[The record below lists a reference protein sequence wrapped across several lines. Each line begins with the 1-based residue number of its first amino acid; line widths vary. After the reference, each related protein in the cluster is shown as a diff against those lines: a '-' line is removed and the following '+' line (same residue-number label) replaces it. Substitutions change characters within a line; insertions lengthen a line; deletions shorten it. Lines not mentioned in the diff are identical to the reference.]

1 MREVVI
7 TGIGPILPGC
17 STRSEL
23 WTQLVE
29 GRSQLSFEP
38 APTDDGSVWP
48 VGRVRDFD
56 PERWLA
62 PLSPRYYQ
70 KYTRDQQLYIA
81 SLLQAREDAR
91 LDLTETAPERVG
103 IFDGTSRGSFDAWY
117 ERIRQEGARAAA
129 ELYTHT
135 ELVFG
140 MPGVAAALGALNF
153 RVRGP
158 VYTFHATCASGS
170 VAIGHAYREIMA
182 GMCDV
187 AFASGHDS
195 ALSTPIYHMYRD
207 ADLLTDEQDDARRA
221 VRPYVGHSRN
231 AFGEGAVTLVLEE
244 RAHAEA
250 RGANIIAVITGYS
263 YCNSGEHPTAVDTT
277 GELPAELV
285 NSLLDVARADLRR
298 VSFVVGHGNG
308 VPMSDLSEIA
318 MMRRLFG
325 QRTGDVPLV
334 STKPIYGHLLGASSA
349 LNVAAAAL
357 MLSEAQVIPTMNV
370 DELHVVDGMNHQAN
384 RSAPRPCD
392 VGLAMSYGLGGQNAA
407 LALTTAPIS
416 TWVRRQKPARTTLP
430 LNFKPGMAS

>member
-17 STRSEL
+17 SSRAEL
-23 WTQLVE
+23 WSQLVE
-29 GRSQLSFEP
+29 GRSQLVFEP
-38 APTDDGSVWP
+38 APVDDGSTWP
-48 VGRVRDFD
+48 VGRVRNFD
-56 PERWLA
+56 AERWLA
-62 PLSPRYYQ
+62 PLAPRYYQ

-81 SLLQAREDAR
+81 SLVLARQDAN
-91 LDLTETAPERVG
+91 LDLEQTEPERVG
-103 IFDGTSRGSFDAWY
+103 IFDGTSRGSFDSWY
-117 ERIRQEGARAAA
+117 ERIRQEGARPAA
-129 ELYTHT
+129 ELYTHR

-140 MPGVAAALGALNF
+140 MPGVAAALAALNF

-158 VYTFHATCASGS
+158 VYTFHATCASGA

-182 GMCDV
+182 GLCDV

-195 ALSTPIYHMYRD
+195 ALSAPIYHMYRD
-207 ADLLTDEQDDARRA
+207 ADLLTDEHEDARRA

-231 AFGEGAVTLVLEE
+231 AFGEGAITLVLED

-250 RGANIIAVITGYS
+250 RGAHIIAAITGYS
-263 YCNSGEHPTAVDTT
+263 YCNSGQHPTAVDTT

-285 NSLLDVARADLRR
+285 TSLLDVARADLRR

-325 QRTGDVPLV
+325 QRTSDIPLI

-357 MLSEAQVIPTMNV
+357 MLSEARVIPTMNI
-370 DELHVVDGMNHQAN
+370 DEMNIVDGMNHQAN
-384 RSAPRPCD
+384 RAAPRPCD

-407 LALTTAPIS
+407 LALTTAPIA
-416 TWVRRQKPARTTLP
+416 TWVRRQKPGRSTVLHA
-430 LNFKPGMAS
+430 KPGMAS